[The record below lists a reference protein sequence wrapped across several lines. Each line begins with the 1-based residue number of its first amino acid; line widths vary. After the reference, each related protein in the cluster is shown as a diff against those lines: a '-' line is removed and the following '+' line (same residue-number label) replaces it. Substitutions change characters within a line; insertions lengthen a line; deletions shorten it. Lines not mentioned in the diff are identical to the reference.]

1 VQARQRAA
9 SRWPGMVEQLRH
21 LQDEVAGSAPPDDVV
36 HAVTALIVQARS
48 LLAGY
53 QVGDGDQLFG
63 RLLDMPERGQSL
75 SPPLHVLEYDEDRI
89 TLQTMF
95 GRFHSG
101 IGAVHGGAVAL
112 LFDDVL
118 GRLADLGDGP
128 PSRTAWLRVDYRSLT
143 PVNEPLTV
151 RAAVVERTGRKRFLE
166 ATLCHGDRICAQAQ
180 GLFVAVRP
188 DQMRPLAG

>member
-1 VQARQRAA
+1 
-9 SRWPGMVEQLRH
+9 MVEQLRH

-36 HAVTALIVQARS
+36 HAVTELIGQART
-48 LLAGY
+48 LLTRY
-53 QVGDGDQLFG
+53 PVGDADQLFG
-63 RLLDMPERGQSL
+63 RLLDLPERGQSL
-75 SPPLHVLEYDEDRI
+75 SPPLHVLEYDQDRL
-89 TLQTMF
+89 TLTTMF

-143 PVNEPLTV
+143 PVQEPLTV
-151 RAAVVERTGRKRFLE
+151 RATVTERTGRKRFLE
-166 ATLCHGDRICAQAQ
+166 ATLCCGERLCAQAQ

-188 DQMRPLAG
+188 DQMGPAAD